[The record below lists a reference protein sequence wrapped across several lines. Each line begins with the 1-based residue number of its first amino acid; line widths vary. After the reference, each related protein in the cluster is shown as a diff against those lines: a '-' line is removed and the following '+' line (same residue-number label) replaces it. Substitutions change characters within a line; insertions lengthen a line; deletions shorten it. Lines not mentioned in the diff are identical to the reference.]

1 MIVRLA
7 IAAVALAAV
16 AATVLTHARRR
27 WDAATA
33 DLRRRLLVRAGASG
47 RAAFEAARLDGLPAP
62 VARYL
67 RAVLPDGQP
76 MPRHVRIDWAGEFNL
91 GKPGADRWLP
101 FTARQDFVPAAP
113 GFVWDARM
121 RMGGIAVHVRDGFVD
136 GEGSMLGKILGLAT
150 VVDRRG
156 GEAMAVAALQR
167 YLGEAIW
174 MPGAL
179 LPAAG
184 VQWQPIDGRRAQATL
199 VAGTSRAT
207 LEFRFGDDGMIDSV
221 YAASRTYD
229 DGRNP
234 PSQHP
239 WRARVLRYGQVD
251 GMTVPVEAVV
261 EWLLPTGA
269 YAYWRGRPLRIASD
283 EPTSGTDG

>member
-7 IAAVALAAV
+7 IVAVALAAI
-16 AATVLTHARRR
+16 AATVVAYARRR

-33 DLRRRLLVRAGASG
+33 DLRRRLLARTEASG
-47 RAAFEAARLDGLPAP
+47 GAVFEATLLDGLPVP

-76 MPRHVRIDWAGEFNL
+76 MPRHVRIDWAGEFNV
-91 GKPGADRWLP
+91 GRPGNDRWVP

-121 RMGGIAVHVRDGFVD
+121 RMSSIAVHVRDGFVD
-136 GEGSMLGKILGLAT
+136 GEGSMLGKLLGLVT

-156 GEAMAVAALQR
+156 GEAMALAALQR
-167 YLGEAIW
+167 FLGEAIW
-174 MPGAL
+174 LPAAL

-184 VQWQPIDGRRAQATL
+184 VQWQAIDERRAQATL
-199 VAGTSRAT
+199 VAGTTQAT
-207 LEFRFGDDGMIDSV
+207 LEFRFGADGMVDSV
-221 YAASRTYD
+221 HAASRTYD

-239 WRARVLRYGQVD
+239 WQARVLRYGLLD
-251 GMTVPVEAVV
+251 AATVPLEAVV
-261 EWLLPTGA
+261 EWLLPTGP
-269 YAYWRGRPLRIASD
+269 YAYWRGRPLRIAFD
-283 EPTSGTDG
+283 DAASG